1 MLLTEK
7 EAREKRCC
15 QAFEPN
21 KETKQ
26 RGTNSF
32 SPLYDA
38 MTFKKCVA
46 SGCMA
51 WRWYHWTY
59 RKQDACIMCGEGGRE
74 KDVRKGFCGLA
85 GRVE

>member
-21 KETKQ
+21 KEIKQ
-26 RGTNSF
+26 QGTRSF
-32 SPLYDA
+32 NPLYDA
-38 MTFKKCVA
+38 MTFQKCVA
-46 SGCMA
+46 SRCMA
-51 WRWYHWTY
+51 WRWSVDSNRDLDKGYTVFKPQSEW
-59 RKQDACIMCGEGGRE
+59 
-74 KDVRKGFCGLA
+74 KGFCGLA